1 MDLTRRPVTLMIAAL
16 GGQGG
21 GVVADWLIDVAR
33 RERHLVQATSVP
45 GVAQRTGATF
55 YYLEF
60 FAEAALPA
68 DGRRPVMALMPSPGD
83 VDIVVAAEAL
93 EAARAVERDFVTAD
107 RTTLIASTHRVYTIG
122 EKSALGDGR
131 ADAGRLAAEVASGA
145 RAYLGFDMAAI
156 AEETGAL
163 ISAVL
168 LGAVAGA
175 GVLPFGDDAYRTAV
189 RATARSVDANLAA
202 FEAGAAA
209 ARAARARIGESGLAP
224 SASAAG
230 ATVTPPTV
238 SPATELA
245 AAFDGRVDT
254 FPDALRPVLRLA
266 VTRLI
271 DYQDPVYAA
280 QYLDR
285 VAAVLDCEP
294 DPAGDIRLTRETAQG
309 LALWMSF
316 EDTIRVADL
325 KTRSDRAERI
335 RAELRTRKDQVV
347 TVTEFMK
354 PRVEEICGTLPARI
368 GKGLLASPAWRR
380 RLGRFTGDR
389 TIATTSIG
397 GFAVLRAVAGLK
409 RWRRSTLRFQE
420 EDARIRDWLS
430 RIAALAGRDYGLA
443 VEVAANQRLVKGYG
457 DTHARGWQG
466 YTRLLMAAGRLEGR
480 AGSARTMQQLR
491 EAALADEHGHALDR
505 ALAELDRAVA

>member
-60 FAEAALPA
+60 FAEAALPG

-93 EAARAVERDFVTAD
+93 EAARAVERGFVTAD

-209 ARAARARIGESGLAP
+209 ARAARARVGASGLAP
-224 SASAAG
+224 SPSAAG

-238 SPATELA
+238 SPVTELA
-245 AAFDGRVDT
+245 AAFAGRIDT

-294 DPAGDIRLTRETAQG
+294 DPAGE
-309 LALWMSF
+309 
-316 EDTIRVADL
+316 
-325 KTRSDRAERI
+325 
-335 RAELRTRKDQVV
+335 
-347 TVTEFMK
+347 
-354 PRVEEICGTLPARI
+354 
-368 GKGLLASPAWRR
+368 
-380 RLGRFTGDR
+380 
-389 TIATTSIG
+389 
-397 GFAVLRAVAGLK
+397 
-409 RWRRSTLRFQE
+409 RRSQ
-420 EDARIRDWLS
+420 
-430 RIAALAGRDYGLA
+430 
-443 VEVAANQRLVKGYG
+443 
-457 DTHARGWQG
+457 
-466 YTRLLMAAGRLEGR
+466 
-480 AGSARTMQQLR
+480 
-491 EAALADEHGHALDR
+491 LDR
-505 ALAELDRAVA
+505 KSVV

>member
-21 GVVADWLIDVAR
+21 GVVADWLIAVAR
-33 RERHLVQATSVP
+33 HERHLVQATSVP

-60 FAEAALPA
+60 FPEAALPG

-93 EAARAVERDFVTAD
+93 EAARAVERGFVTAD

-122 EKSALGDGR
+122 EKSALSDGR
-131 ADAGRLAAEVASGA
+131 ADARRLAAEVARGA

-156 AEETGAL
+156 AEETGAV

-175 GVLPFGDDAYRTAV
+175 GVLPFGDDAYRRAV

-209 ARAARARIGESGLAP
+209 ARGARARAGASGLAP
-224 SASAAG
+224 SASSPG
-230 ATVTPPTV
+230 ATVTPPRV
-238 SPATELA
+238 SPATELPVA
-245 AAFDGRVDT
+245 LAGRIDT

-266 VTRLI
+266 VTRLV

-285 VAAVLDCEP
+285 VAAVLACEP
-294 DPAGDIRLTRETAQG
+294 DPAGELRLSRETAQG

-335 RAELRTRKDQVV
+335 RAGLRTRKDQVV

-354 PRVEEICGTLPARI
+354 PRVEEICGTLPARL
-368 GKGLLASPAWRR
+368 GRGLLASPAWRR

-389 TIATTSIG
+389 TITTTSVG
-397 GFAVLRAVAGLK
+397 GFALLRAVAGLK
-409 RWRRSTLRFQE
+409 RWRRSTLRYQE
-420 EDARIRDWLS
+420 ENARIRDWLS
-430 RIAALAGRDYGLA
+430 HIAALAGRDYGLA

-466 YTRLLMAAGRLEGR
+466 YTRLLGAAGRLEGR

-491 EAALADEHGHALDR
+491 EAALADEHGRALDR

>member
-60 FAEAALPA
+60 FPEAALPG

-93 EAARAVERDFVTAD
+93 EAARAVERGFVTAD

-175 GVLPFGDDAYRTAV
+175 AVLPFGDDACRAAI
-189 RATARSVDANLAA
+189 RATGKAVDANLAA

-209 ARAARARIGESGLAP
+209 ARAARAREGASGLAP
-224 SASAAG
+224 SVSAPG
-230 ATVTPPTV
+230 ATVTRPTA

-245 AAFDGRVDT
+245 AAFAGRIDT

-266 VTRLI
+266 VTRLV

-354 PRVEEICGTLPARI
+354 PRVEEICGTLPARM

-389 TIATTSIG
+389 TITTTSIG
-397 GFAVLRAVAGLK
+397 GFALLRAVAGLK

-466 YTRLLMAAGRLEGR
+466 YTRLLGAAGRLEGR

-491 EAALADEHGHALDR
+491 EAALADEHGRALDR

>member
-60 FAEAALPA
+60 FAEAALPG

-93 EAARAVERDFVTAD
+93 EAARAVERGFVTAD

-122 EKSALGDGR
+122 EKSALGNGR

-466 YTRLLMAAGRLEGR
+466 YTRLLGAAGRLEGR
-480 AGSARTMQQLR
+480 TGSARTMQQLR
-491 EAALADEHGHALDR
+491 EAALADEHGRALDR